1 MGLQFNQYF
10 RHIRRIRSTA
20 LLAAAALTG
29 LAAPGSWAADSAVIF
44 MYHRF
49 GESRL
54 PATNIRIEQFDA
66 HIQELKS
73 GKYNL
78 AAVPD
83 ILAAIQDGR
92 ELPDRTV
99 GITID
104 DAFKSLYEVGWPR
117 FKKAGIPIT
126 LFVATDAIDKKLPDY
141 MTWDQIRE
149 MRDAGVTIG
158 SQTATHLHMAHSGAK
173 ANRADLALSNE
184 RFKAELGSAP
194 QLFAYPYGEASIAVK
209 KYVSEA
215 GFSMA
220 FGQHSGVIYRGI
232 DKLYMPRFALN
243 ENYGD
248 MDRFRLAAN
257 ALPLKV
263 RDVIPA
269 DTILREK
276 NNPPRFGFTVYGGA
290 LRYLDKL
297 NCYASGQDKT
307 RLVRLGKQRIETR
320 MKEAFP
326 PGRARINCTMP
337 AGEGRWRWFGTQFVV
352 FKS

>member
-1 MGLQFNQYF
+1 M
-10 RHIRRIRSTA
+10 
-20 LLAAAALTG
+20 
-29 LAAPGSWAADSAVIF
+29 VF

-49 GESRL
+49 GETQH
-54 PATNIRIEQFDA
+54 PATDIHAEQLDA

-78 AAVPD
+78 ASVPD
-83 ILAAIQDGR
+83 IVAAIQDGR
-92 ELPDRTV
+92 SLPDRTV

-104 DAFKSLYEVGWPR
+104 DAFKSLYTVGWPR

-126 LFVATDAIDKKLPDY
+126 LFVATDAVDQRLPDY

-149 MRDAGVTIG
+149 LRDAGVTIG
-158 SQTATHLHMAHSGAK
+158 SQTATHLHMPYSSAK
-173 ANRADLALSNE
+173 ANVADLAKSNE

-194 QLFAYPYGEASIAVK
+194 KLFAYPYGEASNAVK
-209 KYVSEA
+209 KYVRDA
-215 GFSMA
+215 GFIGA
-220 FGQHSGVIYRGI
+220 FGQHSGVIYHGG
-232 DKLYMPRFALN
+232 DNFYMPRFALN
-243 ENYGD
+243 EHYGD

-263 RDVIPA
+263 KDVIPA
-269 DTILREK
+269 DTILRDK

-290 LRYLDKL
+290 LRYLGKL
-297 NCYASGQDKT
+297 NCYASGQGKT

-320 MKEAFP
+320 MNEAFP

-337 AGEGRWRWFGTQFVV
+337 SGGGRWRWFGTQFVV